1 MRRLGRRFDNR
12 PRLRGASLVEFIV
25 VAPTVMM
32 LGLATMQAG
41 MAFHAKSSLNYATFE
56 AARAG
61 SVNHAQMGAITA
73 GLQRG
78 LVPYYGGGTTATEL
92 AQSYARVV
100 TDFATGPVRI
110 EILSPTKESF
120 DDYAS
125 PALAARLK
133 VNGRVIPNANLS
145 FIQCPPDNTGCNSD
159 PRTNKSGQTLADA
172 NLLKLRVTY
181 GIPREKQ
188 MPLVGRFYTW
198 ALSVLDADDPDVFR
212 KGLVAAG
219 RIPIV
224 SHTVIRMQSEAIE
237 NDTMVS
243 IPGPGNNG
251 KVTDPG
257 PPYSGSGELPK
268 CGATDPSCAAQSSCD
283 AATDP
288 NGCRPPG
295 CAQGDASC
303 DPGCGTGYCCLPSQS
318 PAGATQAAAGSNP
331 SSQPSTTGKR

>member
-1 MRRLGRRFDNR
+1 MMRILSSALSARRQ
-12 PRLRGASLVEFIV
+12 RGASLVEFTI
-25 VAPTVMM
+25 VAPAVMM

-41 MAFHAKSSLNYATFE
+41 MVFHAKSSLNYATFE

-61 SVNHAQMGAITA
+61 SVNHARMGAITA
-73 GLQRG
+73 GLQRAM
-78 LVPYYGGGTTATEL
+78 VPYYGGGTTASEL

-100 TDFATGPVRI
+100 ADFATGPVRI

-125 PALAARLK
+125 PALAAKLG
-133 VNGRVIPNANLS
+133 VSGRVIPNANLS

-159 PRTNKSGQTLADA
+159 PQTNKSGQTLADA

-181 GIPREKQ
+181 GMPKEKQ

-198 ALSVLDADDPDVFR
+198 ALSVLDAGDPDAFR

-224 SHTVIRMQSEAIE
+224 SHTVIRMQSEPFE
-237 NDTMVS
+237 NATMVS

-251 KVTDPG
+251 KPTDPG
-257 PPYSGSGELPK
+257 PPYGGSGELPS
-268 CGATDPSCAAQSSCD
+268 CPVWDPSCATCPQGV
-283 AATDP
+283 AACGDP
-288 NGCRPPG
+288 CSN
-295 CAQGDASC
+295 
-303 DPGCGTGYCCLPSQS
+303 SQV
-318 PAGATQAAAGSNP
+318 
-331 SSQPSTTGKR
+331 QP